1 MSENKK
7 QSSNKLLIIIIILLV
22 VVICVGGVVA
32 FLLISKSSEKDTELI
47 EVHDDGTV
55 DIAGNDTYVI
65 LDAEDAVDM
74 DELQKKA
81 DKGRMNLNFKN
92 VITVE
97 NGKNGTC
104 DISNPET
111 NNYDMYV
118 SVWLN
123 DTQEEIYRSGL
134 IPLGAKIEQ
143 LELNRTLEPGEYT
156 GIMVYNQ
163 LENDKIVSQVNVEV
177 TLKVL
182 S

>member
-1 MSENKK
+1 
-7 QSSNKLLIIIIILLV
+7 LLI
-22 VVICVGGVVA
+22 VVICIGGIVA
-32 FLLISKSSEKDTELI
+32 AILISKSSEKGKEMI

-55 DIAGNDTYVI
+55 DVAGNDTFVI
-65 LDAEDAVDM
+65 LDAEDAA
-74 DELQKKA
+74 EAEEIQKQA
-81 DKGRMNLNFKN
+81 AEGRMNLDFKN
-92 VITVE
+92 VITIE
-97 NGKNGTC
+97 NGKNGIC

-118 SVWLN
+118 SIWLN

-143 LELNRTLEPGEYT
+143 LELNRLLEPGEYT

-163 LENDKIVSQVNVEV
+163 LENNKIVSQVNVEV

>member
-1 MSENKK
+1 
-7 QSSNKLLIIIIILLV
+7 
-22 VVICVGGVVA
+22 
-32 FLLISKSSEKDTELI
+32 
-47 EVHDDGTV
+47 
-55 DIAGNDTYVI
+55 
-65 LDAEDAVDM
+65 
-74 DELQKKA
+74 
-81 DKGRMNLNFKN
+81 MNLDFKN
-92 VITVE
+92 VITIE
-97 NGKNGTC
+97 NGKNGIC

-118 SVWLN
+118 SIWLN

-143 LELNRTLEPGEYT
+143 LELNRLLEPGEYT

-163 LENDKIVSQVNVEV
+163 LENNKIVSQVNVEV

>member
-22 VVICVGGVVA
+22 VVICVGGIVA

-55 DIAGNDTYVI
+55 EILGNDTNVI
-65 LDAEDAVDM
+65 LPGDDPIDFKED
-74 DELQKKA
+74 QRKA
-81 DKGRMNLNFKN
+81 DAGMMDVDFKN
-92 VITVE
+92 VITIT
-97 NGKNGTC
+97 NGKDGKC
-104 DISNPET
+104 DISNPGT

-118 SVWLN
+118 SMWLN
-123 DTQEEIYRSGL
+123 ETQEEIYRSGL

-143 LELNRTLEPGEYT
+143 LELNRSLEPGEYT

-163 LENDKIVSQVNVEV
+163 LEDNKIVSQVNVEI
-177 TLKVL
+177 TFNVL